1 MIVILNTEK
10 YVEKL
15 QWKTLEGGREGGGM
29 KCSDNSDMV
38 LIIFVLF
45 MSY

>member
-15 QWKTLEGGREGGGM
+15 QWKTLEGGGGGGEM
-29 KCSDNSDMV
+29 QRQQWYGADYFC
-38 LIIFVLF
+38 FVHELLV
-45 MSY
+45 